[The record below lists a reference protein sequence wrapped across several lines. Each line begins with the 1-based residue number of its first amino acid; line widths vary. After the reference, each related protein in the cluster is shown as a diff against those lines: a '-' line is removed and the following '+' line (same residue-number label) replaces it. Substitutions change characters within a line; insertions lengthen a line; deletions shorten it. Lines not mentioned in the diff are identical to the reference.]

1 MSDIFGTV
9 QSGHDIFT
17 KIASKIPGFKGYVES
32 QDRRASDKLL
42 REEIARHFSQLE
54 ARVSDVQTQAISM
67 GEIEYL
73 DDLESS
79 AIKLRQFA
87 DRIRGASY
95 GYSALFAAVKVK
107 ADDLAKLYAY
117 DMTLLE
123 MTDGI
128 SAAIDNVEASLGTD
142 GIAAAL
148 RHLIRKSQE
157 AVTAYENRHSIIL
170 DGADDVDMPEYDNM
184 PASVS
189 YEEMAPPTFAEDEQ
203 EEKGLLGKVKDLF
216 DGDDD

>member
-9 QSGHDIFT
+9 QSDHDFFT
-17 KIASKIPGFKGYVES
+17 KIASKIPGFKGYVETK
-32 QDRRASDKLL
+32 DRRASDKLL
-42 REEIARHFSQLE
+42 REEIARQFSLLE
-54 ARVSDVQTQAISM
+54 ARVSGVQTQAINM
-67 GEIEYL
+67 GDIEYL

-107 ADDLAKLYAY
+107 KEDLSKLYSY
-117 DMTLLE
+117 DLTLLN
-123 MTDGI
+123 MTEGI
-128 SAAIDNVEASLGTD
+128 NSAIDNVEASLGTD

-148 RHLIRKSQE
+148 RHLIRMSQE
-157 AVTAYENRHSIIL
+157 AVTAYENRHNVIL
-170 DGADDVDMPEYDNM
+170 DGGDEVEM
-184 PASVS
+184 PAYNENPAPVS
-189 YEEMAPPTFAEDEQ
+189 YDEVAPPAYSEDK
-203 EEKGLLGKVKDLF
+203 EEKSGLLDKVKDLF